1 MAYLVERLQALVVQN
16 VIHHFGERFPES
28 AAAHLNMAVLEAVCA
43 QPFQCKFD
51 GGLLTRRIDEF
62 RSSSV
67 TDCHTGF
74 LWTATEVFGE
84 GDAVVDFFPRHFIV
98 DEHQAVI
105 GPDAAFAVQQCATFF
120 GSFGIAVFLVGTAPS
135 VDIHVV
141 FDSYRLHIRDVL
153 NQRNPAEV
161 EGVVDQL
168 LEVPCIKAGC
178 RRKQFSHLG
187 SVKAVHPF
195 SEIVQFMDIGVS
207 AFNGF
212 QSFGT
217 NEMIDE
223 DCSFV
228 SDLILFRQSHDL
240 IIGAWK

>member
-1 MAYLVERLQALVVQN
+1 M
-16 VIHHFGERFPES
+16 
-28 AAAHLNMAVLEAVCA
+28 
-43 QPFQCKFD
+43 
-51 GGLLTRRIDEF
+51 
-62 RSSSV
+62 
-67 TDCHTGF
+67 
-74 LWTATEVFGE
+74 
-84 GDAVVDFFPRHFIV
+84 
-98 DEHQAVI
+98 
-105 GPDAAFAVQQCATFF
+105 
-120 GSFGIAVFLVGTAPS
+120 VFLVGTAPA

-153 NQRNPAEV
+153 NQCDPAEI

-178 RRKQFSHLG
+178 SRKQFSHLG

-195 SEIVQFMDIGVS
+195 GEVVQLMDIGVS

-217 NEMIDE
+217 NEIIDE
-223 DCSFV
+223 DRSFV

-240 IIGAWK
+240 IIGAWE